1 VNVGAWA
8 RRRLLDP
15 ILALLSQGV
24 TPEKLALSLAIGL
37 GLGILPVL
45 GLSTILCTVAALA
58 LRLNLPAIQ
67 LVNYLAAP
75 LQLALIIPFVRLGEH
90 LIGAPP
96 QPLTI
101 SAGFALLA
109 EGVLKAVIT
118 LWDAIVHAMLGW
130 IVIGPLLIYLLYR
143 LAQPLLDRAAR
154 RIAASRVPAEG
165 VS

>member
-1 VNVGAWA
+1 VLAWV
-8 RRRLLDP
+8 RRRLIDP
-15 ILALLSQGV
+15 LLALLKQGV

-37 GLGILPVL
+37 GVGIIPVL
-45 GLSTILCTVAALA
+45 GISTILCTVAAVA

-101 SAGFALLA
+101 AAGFALLA

-130 IVIGPLLIYLLYR
+130 IVIGPIFIYALYR
-143 LAQPLLDRAAR
+143 LAKPPLERAAR
-154 RIAASRVPAEG
+154 RLAAARPAAG
-165 VS
+165 LS

>member
-1 VNVGAWA
+1 VSAWI
-8 RRRLLDP
+8 RRRLIDP
-15 ILALLSQGV
+15 ILALLKQGV

-37 GLGILPVL
+37 GVGIIPVL
-45 GLSTILCTVAALA
+45 GISTVLCTVAAVA

-101 SAGFALLA
+101 AAGFALLA

-130 IVIGPLLIYLLYR
+130 IVVGPLFIYALYR
-143 LAQPLLDRAAR
+143 LAKPPLERAAR
-154 RIAASRVPAEG
+154 RFSATRPAAG